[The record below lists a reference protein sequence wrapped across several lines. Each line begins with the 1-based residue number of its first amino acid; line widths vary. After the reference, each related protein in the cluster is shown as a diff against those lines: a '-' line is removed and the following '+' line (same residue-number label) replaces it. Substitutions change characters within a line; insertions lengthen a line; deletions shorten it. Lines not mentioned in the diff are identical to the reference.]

1 MSDAFAGR
9 REDLRLITGRGC
21 YTADWNLPG
30 QVYGCFLRSDRAHA
44 EIATLELGTAL
55 SSRGVLAVLT
65 GEDVARAGAKTPRP
79 ITHFKGKNGSAL
91 NVPRRPALA
100 RDCVRFV
107 GEPVALAIAESEM
120 AAQDAAERIA
130 VRYRDFGRD
139 RCRRCGR
146 GECTATPSRDPRQP
160 GGRVRVWQSRGRRCG
175 FFQAHRVVRATLRAQ
190 RIAGNPME
198 PKACLARD
206 DPGSGIYDIYLSS
219 QGASAIRDELAYI
232 TDAEPQRFR
241 VHSRDVGGAFGV
253 RNEIYPEF
261 AAVCWPPGRSAGR

>member
-44 EIATLELGTAL
+44 EIAALELGTAL

-107 GEPVALAIAESEM
+107 GEPVALVIAESEM

-130 VRYRDFGRD
+130 VRYRELAAVIDAADAVAARAPQLHPEIPGNLA
-139 RCRRCGR
+139 RRI
-146 GECTATPSRDPRQP
+146 
-160 GGRVRVWQSRGRRCG
+160 RVWQSRSRRCG
-175 FFQAHRVVRATLRAQ
+175 FFQGSSRRARHPSRPAHRRQ
-190 RIAGNPME
+190 S
-198 PKACLARD
+198 D
-206 DPGSGIYDIYLSS
+206 
-219 QGASAIRDELAYI
+219 GAES
-232 TDAEPQRFR
+232 
-241 VHSRDVGGAFGV
+241 VSR
-253 RNEIYPEF
+253 PL
-261 AAVCWPPGRSAGR
+261 